1 MNESVRKYFLATLG
15 CAKNEVDSEALESD
29 LIAAGLA
36 RTERVDYAD
45 LLLVNSC
52 GFINDAKIE
61 SIDTALEL
69 HKSRKKGSVLVMCG
83 CLPARYNLEET
94 FGEVDLFL
102 PSSSHGR
109 LISYLAEK
117 GWARKPQDSKIKRIK
132 PQHPYSYLKIA
143 EGCDNRCSYCAIP
156 DIKGPL
162 QSRPMEEIVSEAEF
176 LCGHSVKELVL
187 IAQDTTLYGADLNEN
202 YGFSHLIDRLAEI
215 HGLRWLRIMYAHPA
229 HLTGNIIE
237 TLSRQDKV
245 LNYIDLPL
253 QHISDN
259 MLGRMNRKIDSNG
272 IRKLVGRLREA
283 VPDLVLRTTFMVGFP
298 GETDEDFRELLDFC
312 EEIRFDNLG
321 AFKYSREEGTPAA
334 KLNGQVDQKTIE
346 ERYLTLLSLQNK
358 ISEAKL
364 RSRVGE
370 TQRVLIQEINGERI
384 GTGRAW
390 FQAPEVDGVIYVENC
405 AARPGDMIEV
415 RITDANAYDLYAVP
429 LKKE

>member
-1 MNESVRKYFLATLG
+1 MNDSVKKYFLATLG

-29 LIAAGLA
+29 LIAAGLT

-69 HKSRKKGSVLVMCG
+69 HKTRKRGSVLVMCG
-83 CLPARYNLEET
+83 CLPARYNLEES

-117 GWARKPQDSKIKRIK
+117 GWAPKPPESNIKRIK
-132 PQHPYSYLKIA
+132 PQLPFSYLKIA

-162 QSRPMEEIVSEAEF
+162 NSRPMEEIISEAEF
-176 LCGHSVKELVL
+176 LCGNSVKELVL
-187 IAQDTTLYGADLNEN
+187 IAQDTTLYGADLNEK
-202 YGFSHLIDRLAEI
+202 YGLSQLIGRLAEI
-215 HGLRWLRIMYAHPA
+215 KGLEWLRIMYAHPA
-229 HLTGNIIE
+229 HLTENIIE
-237 TLSRQDKV
+237 TLGCQDKV
-245 LNYIDLPL
+245 LKYIDLPL

-259 MLGRMNRKIDSNG
+259 TLGRMNRKIDSEG
-272 IRKLVGRLREA
+272 VKKLVGRLREA
-283 VPDLVLRTTFMVGFP
+283 IPDLVLRTTFIVGFP
-298 GETDEDFRELLDFC
+298 GETDGDFKELLDFC
-312 EEIRFDNLG
+312 EETRFDNLG

-370 TQRVLIQEINGERI
+370 TQRVLIQEFSDGRVVV
-384 GTGRAW
+384 GRAW
-390 FQAPEVDGVIYVENC
+390 FQAPEVDGVTCVRGC
-405 AARPGDMIEV
+405 GARPGDIIEV
-415 RITDANAYDLYAVP
+415 RITDADAYDLYAVP
-429 LKKE
+429 L